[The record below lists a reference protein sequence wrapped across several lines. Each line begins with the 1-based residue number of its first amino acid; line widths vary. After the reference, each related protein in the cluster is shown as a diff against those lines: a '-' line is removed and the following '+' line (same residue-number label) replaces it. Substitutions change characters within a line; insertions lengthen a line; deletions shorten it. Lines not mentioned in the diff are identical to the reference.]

1 MASHLAKR
9 TQMGGLKL
17 LCRAC
22 WLGLSLHWLVACS
35 PPAPPAPSAPS
46 ETSSIQIKDTVKT
59 LAGGWTQADSF
70 NEDVQEAAR
79 FAVQKQAV
87 LTQSRLIYKDVLS
100 AQTQIIAGLNFQ
112 LKVSVTEQDLPRYA
126 RVTVWRNLQ
135 NQYSLT
141 QWDWTND

>member
-1 MASHLAKR
+1 MDAHLAKR
-9 TQMGGLKL
+9 TKMGGLKI

-22 WLGLSLHWLVACS
+22 WLGLSLQSLVACS
-35 PPAPPAPSAPS
+35 PPTPSA
-46 ETSSIQIKDTVKT
+46 IQINDNFKT
-59 LAGGWTQADSF
+59 QTGGWTQADTF

-87 LTQSRLIYKDVLS
+87 LTQSRLIYKDVLT
-100 AQTQIIAGLNFQ
+100 AQTHIASGLSFQ
-112 LKVSVTEQDLPRYA
+112 LKVSVMAQDSPRYA

-135 NQYSLT
+135 SQYTLM

>member
-1 MASHLAKR
+1 MAAHLAKR
-9 TQMGGLKL
+9 TKMGGLKI

-22 WLGLSLHWLVACS
+22 WLGLSLQSLVACS
-35 PPAPPAPSAPS
+35 PPTPSA
-46 ETSSIQIKDTVKT
+46 IQINDNFKT
-59 LAGGWTQADSF
+59 QTGGWTQADTF

-87 LTQSRLIYKDVLS
+87 LTQSRLIYKDVLT
-100 AQTQIIAGLNFQ
+100 AQTHIASGLNFQ

-126 RVTVWRNLQ
+126 KVTVWRNLQ
-135 NQYSLT
+135 SQYTLT

>member
-1 MASHLAKR
+1 
-9 TQMGGLKL
+9 MGGLKL

-35 PPAPPAPSAPS
+35 PPAPAAPSA
-46 ETSSIQIKDTVKT
+46 IQINDSLK
-59 LAGGWTQADSF
+59 LQAGGWTQADTF
-70 NEDVQEAAR
+70 NADVQEAAR

-126 RVTVWRNLQ
+126 KVTVWRNLQ
-135 NQYSLT
+135 SQYTLT

>member
-1 MASHLAKR
+1 
-9 TQMGGLKL
+9 MGGLMA

-35 PPAPPAPSAPS
+35 PPAPPA
-46 ETSSIQIKDTVKT
+46 IQINHT
-59 LAGGWTQADSF
+59 LKIQEGGWTQADTF

-100 AQTQIIAGLNFQ
+100 AQTHIGTGLNFQ
-112 LKVSVTEQDLPRYA
+112 MKVLVIEQDLPRYA
-126 RVTVWRNLQ
+126 RVSVWRNLQ
-135 NQYSLT
+135 NQYTLT
-141 QWDWTND
+141 QWDWSTD

>member
-1 MASHLAKR
+1 M
-9 TQMGGLKL
+9 Q
-17 LCRAC
+17 
-22 WLGLSLHWLVACS
+22 
-35 PPAPPAPSAPS
+35 
-46 ETSSIQIKDTVKT
+46 
-59 LAGGWTQADSF
+59 AGGWTQADSF

-79 FAVQKQAV
+79 FAVQKQAL

-112 LKVSVTEQDLPRYA
+112 LKVLVIDQDLPRYA

>member
-1 MASHLAKR
+1 M
-9 TQMGGLKL
+9 Q
-17 LCRAC
+17 
-22 WLGLSLHWLVACS
+22 
-35 PPAPPAPSAPS
+35 
-46 ETSSIQIKDTVKT
+46 
-59 LAGGWTQADSF
+59 AGGWTQADSF

-100 AQTQIIAGLNFQ
+100 AQTQIIAGLNFR
-112 LKVSVTEQDLPRYA
+112 LKVLVTDQDLPRYA